1 MLNVLKMS
9 WFLTDPD
16 ILPRKRPR
24 DTRPFFRPLAAG
36 LALVLATGAAPSTV
50 RGETL
55 NLDLASA
62 LRMAVENSHLV
73 RAAEFGEKKA
83 EVTVRRARAE
93 RYLPET
99 ELLIETGVVPAAR
112 GTALESPDKMDD
124 VDNLGAFVKANLKIV
139 QPLYTF
145 GRLENLEKTAREAL
159 GAAHARKDLSLQD
172 LSLLLVQSY
181 WAFSSSRRAI
191 SLAEELRDSFHEL
204 IGEVERRLDDE
215 ESEIDDSD
223 LLRVKSSTYRIE
235 KIYYDSRENL
245 RRSDLALR
253 ILVGAGAEREIEV
266 RDETSPVL
274 TADMEAFDRYI
285 RERGV
290 AHKQV
295 DVLEAASR
303 ALESKIDLARSE
315 RYPLLFLAAGAGFAR
330 APGRDDQTNPF
341 VLDDF
346 NYARIGAEVGLKW
359 KPNIYKSNLQ
369 VEELEKEHQSLLEKL
384 EALKRKLTVEASD
397 SFGEAVK
404 HRDLLAAARASLR
417 ASRSWL
423 RLSVD
428 NWDMGIMVDVKR
440 LLDANEAYYEMRGI
454 EIATEL
460 DYNVSLSRV
469 ASSLGDINL
478 YLSWVENGKTAY

>member
-1 MLNVLKMS
+1 MKYPERPARNGLRDARTCLRA
-9 WFLTDPD
+9 
-16 ILPRKRPR
+16 LPAVIA
-24 DTRPFFRPLAAG
+24 L
-36 LALVLATGAAPSTV
+36 LVLAAAPPPVACS
-50 RGETL
+50 EPL
-55 NLDLASA
+55 NLDLESA

-73 RAAEFGEKKA
+73 RAAGLEEEKA
-83 EVTVRRARAE
+83 EVGVRRARAE

-99 ELLIETGVVPAAR
+99 ELLVETGVVPAAR
-112 GTALESPDKMDD
+112 GTVVDSPDEMDE
-124 VDNLGAFVKANLKIV
+124 VNNLGPFFKANLKVV

-145 GRLENLEKTAREAL
+145 GRLENLEEAAREAL
-159 GAAHARKDLSLQD
+159 SAARSKKDLSLQD
-172 LSLLLVQSY
+172 LSLLLVQGY
-181 WAFSSSRRAI
+181 WAFSSSRRAL
-191 SLAEELRDSFHEL
+191 SLAEELRESFHEL
-204 IGEVERRLDDE
+204 IGEVEGRLEDE

-235 KIYYDSRENL
+235 KIYVDSRENL

-253 ILVGAGAEREIEV
+253 ILVGEEGEREIEV
-266 RDETSPVL
+266 RDEKSPEL
-274 TADMEAFDRYI
+274 TTDMEEFEEYI

-290 AHKQV
+290 AHKQI

-303 ALESKIDLARSE
+303 ALEAKVNLARSE
-315 RYPLLFLAAGAGFAR
+315 RYPLVFLAAGGGYAR

-359 KPNIYKSNLQ
+359 KPNVYKSNLQ

-397 SFGEAVK
+397 SFGEALK
-404 HRDLLAAARASLR
+404 HRDLLDAARASLR
-417 ASRSWL
+417 ASKSWL

-428 NWDMGIMVDVKR
+428 NWEMGIMVDVKR
-440 LLDANEAYYEMRGI
+440 LLDAYEAYYEMRGI

-460 DYNVSLSRV
+460 DYNVALSRV

>member
-1 MLNVLKMS
+1 MKIIL
-9 WFLTDPD
+9 FLTNPAA
-16 ILPRKRPR
+16 PSRKNSR
-24 DTRPFFRPLAAG
+24 DAYAFFRPLAAG
-36 LALVLATGAAPSTV
+36 VALLIAAGILPPKAC
-50 RGETL
+50 GEPL

-73 RAAEFGEKKA
+73 RAAGLEEERA
-83 EVTVRRARAE
+83 EVGVRRARAE
-93 RYLPET
+93 RYVPET
-99 ELLIETGVVPAAR
+99 ELFVETGVVPAAR
-112 GTALESPDKMDD
+112 GTSVDSPDKMDD
-124 VDNLGAFVKANLKIV
+124 VNNLGPFLKANLKIV

-159 GAAHARKDLSLQD
+159 AAAHARKDLSLQD

-181 WAFSSSRRAI
+181 WAFSSSRRAL

-204 IGEVERRLDDE
+204 IGEVEKRLEDE

-235 KIYYDSRENL
+235 KIYFDSRENL

-253 ILVGAGAEREIEV
+253 ILVGADREREIAV
-266 RDETSPVL
+266 RDETSPEL
-274 TADMEAFDRYI
+274 TADMEEFEKHI

-290 AHKQV
+290 AHKQI

-303 ALESKIDLARSE
+303 ALASKADLARSE
-315 RYPLLFLAAGAGFAR
+315 RYPLLFLAAGGGYAR

-369 VEELEKEHQSLLEKL
+369 VEELEKEHQSLLAKL
-384 EALKRKLTVEASD
+384 QALKRKLTVEASD
-397 SFGEAVK
+397 SYGEAVK

-428 NWDMGIMVDVKR
+428 NWDMGIMADVKR
-440 LLDANEAYYEMRGI
+440 LLDAYEAYYGMRGI

-460 DYNVSLSRV
+460 DYNVALSRV
-469 ASSLGDINL
+469 AGSLGDINL